1 MRFNLGFFLMEA
13 LKNLRLNIL
22 MSITAVTT
30 TFICIL
36 VFGLGLLV
44 SAHIQSII
52 GSVREDVSVEAFMP
66 NATSQGR
73 LPRKRCRNLARG
85 RQRDTGLRRAGVR
98 RVQGQVQRPAGPVRG
113 PGPGCLPP
121 SIQIQLVD
129 PNSAS
134 AVAERLKEQGFTEGN
149 LSYPQQTIDRLNS
162 ITSYVIWGLYGATLL
177 FLVAS
182 VLLISNAIRLSIFAR
197 RKEIEVMKLVGA
209 SDGFVRTPFVF
220 EGLLQA
226 FAGASLA
233 AFAVIWINLRRLVA
247 QRPSLRTDLQ
257 RRSKRLLDPA
267 TPDRRRSRYRRN
279 RQLPLRNPIPQEDLA
294 PQALN
299 LQQGPGTRKLKC

>member
-1 MRFNLGFFLMEA
+1 MRVRPGFFLAEA
-13 LKNLRLNIL
+13 LKNLRLNPL

-44 SAHIQSII
+44 SAHIQGII
-52 GSVREDVSVEAFMP
+52 DSVREDVSVEAFMP
-66 NATSQGR
+66 NSTRKDVVALVKQVEEWPEVANATRVSEEQAFAEFKDKFEDQPD
-73 LPRKRCRNLARG
+73 LYQDL
-85 RQRDTGLRRAGVR
+85 QTGVF
-98 RVQGQVQRPAGPVRG
+98 
-113 PGPGCLPP
+113 PP
-121 SIQIQLVD
+121 SVQIQLED
-129 PNSAS
+129 PDSAG
-134 AVAERLKEQGFTEGN
+134 AVAARLKDQGFTERN

-162 ITSYVIWGLYGATLL
+162 ITSYVIWGLYGATLM

-226 FAGASLA
+226 FAGATLA
-233 AFAVIWINLRRLVA
+233 AFAVIWINLLFVDWSHNALPYVPISSDALNAVSTLLVLVA
-247 QRPSLRTDLQ
+247 VGVAIGVIGSFL
-257 RRSKRLLDPA
+257 SV
-267 TPDRRRSRYRRN
+267 
-279 RQLPLRNPIPQEDLA
+279 
-294 PQALN
+294 
-299 LQQGPGTRKLKC
+299 TRFLKKI

>member
-1 MRFNLGFFLMEA
+1 MRFNLGFFLAEA
-13 LKNLRLNIL
+13 LKNLRLNLL
-22 MSITAVTT
+22 MSITAITT

-52 GSVREDVSVEAFMP
+52 DSVREDVSVEAFMP
-66 NATSQGR
+66 NTT
-73 LPRKRCRNLARG
+73 RKEVIALKNEVGTWPEVAKVSRVSEEQAFAEFKDKFEDQPDLY
-85 RQRDTGLRRAGVR
+85 QDLDLGVF
-98 RVQGQVQRPAGPVRG
+98 
-113 PGPGCLPP
+113 PP
-121 SIQIQLVD
+121 SVQIQLED
-129 PNSAS
+129 PGSAGV
-134 AVAERLKEQGFTEGN
+134 VAERLKDQGFTERN

-177 FLVAS
+177 FLIAS

-226 FAGASLA
+226 FVGATLA
-233 AFAVIWINLRRLVA
+233 AFAVIWINLLFVDWSHNA
-247 QRPSLRTDLQ
+247 
-257 RRSKRLLDPA
+257 
-267 TPDRRRSRYRRN
+267 
-279 RQLPLRNPIPQEDLA
+279 LPYVPISSD
-294 PQALN
+294 ALN
-299 LQQGPGTRKLKC
+299 AVSTLLLLIPVGVAIGVIGSFLSVTRFLRKI

>member
-1 MRFNLGFFLMEA
+1 MRFNLGFFLTEA
-13 LKNLRLNIL
+13 LKNLRLNML

-52 GSVREDVSVEAFMP
+52 SSVREDVSVEAFMP
-66 NATSQGR
+66 NASGR
-73 LPRKRCRNLARG
+73 EVDALANEVETWPEVASVT
-85 RQRDTGLRRAGVR
+85 QVSKEQAFAEFKDKFEDQPDLNKDLDLGVF
-98 RVQGQVQRPAGPVRG
+98 
-113 PGPGCLPP
+113 PP
-121 SIQIQLVD
+121 SIQIQLED
-129 PNSAS
+129 PQSAS
-134 AVAERLKEQGFTEGN
+134 AVAERLKERGFTERN

-226 FAGASLA
+226 FTGATLA
-233 AFAVIWINLRRLVA
+233 AFAVIWINLLFVDWSQNA
-247 QRPSLRTDLQ
+247 LPYVPIS
-257 RRSKRLLDPA
+257 SKALDTFSTLILLIA
-267 TPDRRRSRYRRN
+267 VGVGIGVIGSF
-279 RQLPLRNPIPQEDLA
+279 LSV
-294 PQALN
+294 
-299 LQQGPGTRKLKC
+299 TRFLKKI

>member
-1 MRFNLGFFLMEA
+1 MRVRPGFFLAEA
-13 LKNLRLNIL
+13 LKNLRLNPL

-44 SAHIQSII
+44 SAHIQGII
-52 GSVREDVSVEAFMP
+52 DSVREDVSVEAFMP
-66 NATSQGR
+66 NSTRKDVVALVKQVEEWPEVANATRVSEEQAFAEFKDKFEDQPD
-73 LPRKRCRNLARG
+73 LYQDL
-85 RQRDTGLRRAGVR
+85 QTGVF
-98 RVQGQVQRPAGPVRG
+98 
-113 PGPGCLPP
+113 PP
-121 SIQIQLVD
+121 SVQIQLED
-129 PNSAS
+129 PDSAG
-134 AVAERLKEQGFTEGN
+134 AVAARLKDQGFTERN

-226 FAGASLA
+226 FAGATLA
-233 AFAVIWINLRRLVA
+233 AFAVIWINLLFVDWSHNA
-247 QRPSLRTDLQ
+247 
-257 RRSKRLLDPA
+257 
-267 TPDRRRSRYRRN
+267 
-279 RQLPLRNPIPQEDLA
+279 LPYVPISSD
-294 PQALN
+294 ALN
-299 LQQGPGTRKLKC
+299 AFSTLLVLIAIGVAIGVIGSFLSVTRFLRKI

>member
-1 MRFNLGFFLMEA
+1 MRFNLGFFLVEA
-13 LKNLRLNIL
+13 LKNLRLNLL

-66 NATSQGR
+66 NATSQEVEA
-73 LPRKRCRNLARG
+73 LANEVETWPKVAVVTRVSEE
-85 RQRDTGLRRAGVR
+85 QAFAEFKDKFEDQPDLYRDLDLGVF
-98 RVQGQVQRPAGPVRG
+98 
-113 PGPGCLPP
+113 PP
-121 SIQIQLVD
+121 SIQIQLED
-129 PNSAS
+129 PDSAG
-134 AVAERLKEQGFTEGN
+134 AVAERLKEQGFTERN

-162 ITSYVIWGLYGATLL
+162 ITSYMIWGLYAATLL
-177 FLVAS
+177 FLIAS

-233 AFAVIWINLRRLVA
+233 ALAVIWINLLFVDWSHNALPYVPVSSDAVNHFSTLLVLIA
-247 QRPSLRTDLQ
+247 VGVGIGVIGSFL
-257 RRSKRLLDPA
+257 SV
-267 TPDRRRSRYRRN
+267 
-279 RQLPLRNPIPQEDLA
+279 
-294 PQALN
+294 
-299 LQQGPGTRKLKC
+299 TRFLKKI

>member
-1 MRFNLGFFLMEA
+1 MRFNLGFFLAEA
-13 LKNLRLNIL
+13 LKNLRLNLL

-66 NATSQGR
+66 NATSQEVDA
-73 LPRKRCRNLARG
+73 LANEVETWPEVAIVTRVS
-85 RQRDTGLRRAGVR
+85 REQAFAEFKDKFEDQPDLYQDLDLGVF
-98 RVQGQVQRPAGPVRG
+98 
-113 PGPGCLPP
+113 PP
-121 SIQIQLVD
+121 SIQIQLHD
-129 PNSAS
+129 PGSAS
-134 AVAERLKEQGFTEGN
+134 AVAERLKEQGFTERN

-162 ITSYVIWGLYGATLL
+162 ITSYVMWGLYGATLL

-182 VLLISNAIRLSIFAR
+182 ILLISNAIRLSIFAR

-233 AFAVIWINLRRLVA
+233 AFAVIWINLLFVDWSHNALPYVPISSDAVNSFSTLLLLIAIGVA
-247 QRPSLRTDLQ
+247 IGVIGSFL
-257 RRSKRLLDPA
+257 SV
-267 TPDRRRSRYRRN
+267 
-279 RQLPLRNPIPQEDLA
+279 
-294 PQALN
+294 
-299 LQQGPGTRKLKC
+299 TRFLKKI

>member
-1 MRFNLGFFLMEA
+1 MRFNLGFFLAEA
-13 LKNLRLNIL
+13 LKNLRLNVL

-44 SAHIQSII
+44 SAHIQGVI

-66 NATSQGR
+66 NASSEEVDALANEVEGWPEVASVTTVSEEEAFAEFKDKFEDQPDLYEDLDLGV
-73 LPRKRCRNLARG
+73 LPAS
-85 RQRDTGLRRAGVR
+85 V
-98 RVQGQVQRPAGPVRG
+98 
-113 PGPGCLPP
+113 
-121 SIQIQLVD
+121 QIQLTD
-129 PNSAS
+129 PDNAN
-134 AVAERLKEQGFTEGN
+134 AVAEKLKQQGFSESN
-149 LSYPQQTIDRLNS
+149 LSYPQQTIDRLNA

-233 AFAVIWINLRRLVA
+233 AFAVIWIDLLFVDWSRNALPYVPISSDAVNSYSTLLVLIAVGVAIGVIGSFLSVTRFLR
-247 QRPSLRTDLQ
+247 
-257 RRSKRLLDPA
+257 K
-267 TPDRRRSRYRRN
+267 
-279 RQLPLRNPIPQEDLA
+279 I
-294 PQALN
+294 
-299 LQQGPGTRKLKC
+299 

>member
-1 MRFNLGFFLMEA
+1 MRVSLGFFFAEA
-13 LKNLRLNIL
+13 LKNIRLNLL
-22 MSITAVTT
+22 MTITAVTT

-52 GSVREDVSVEAFMP
+52 DSVREDVSVEAFMP
-66 NATSQGR
+66 SATSQEVDA
-73 LPRKRCRNLARG
+73 LANDVESWPEVATVT
-85 RQRDTGLRRAGVR
+85 QISEEQAFAEFKDKFEDQPDLYQDLQTGVF
-98 RVQGQVQRPAGPVRG
+98 
-113 PGPGCLPP
+113 PP
-121 SIQIQLVD
+121 SVQIQLED
-129 PNSAS
+129 PDSAG
-134 AVAERLKEQGFTEGN
+134 AVAARLKDQGFTERN

-233 AFAVIWINLRRLVA
+233 AFAVIWINLLFVDWSHNALPYVPISSDAVNSFSTLLLLIAIGVA
-247 QRPSLRTDLQ
+247 IGVIGSFL
-257 RRSKRLLDPA
+257 SV
-267 TPDRRRSRYRRN
+267 
-279 RQLPLRNPIPQEDLA
+279 
-294 PQALN
+294 
-299 LQQGPGTRKLKC
+299 TRFLKKI

>member
-1 MRFNLGFFLMEA
+1 MRFNLGFFLAEA
-13 LKNLRLNIL
+13 LRNLRLNLL
-22 MSITAVTT
+22 MSITAITT

-66 NATSQGR
+66 NATSQEVDT
-73 LPRKRCRNLARG
+73 LAN
-85 RQRDTGLRRAGVR
+85 QVETWPQVATVTQVSEEQAFAEFKDKFEDQPDLYRDLELGVF
-98 RVQGQVQRPAGPVRG
+98 
-113 PGPGCLPP
+113 PP
-121 SIQIQLVD
+121 SIQIQLQD
-129 PNSAS
+129 PDRAS
-134 AVAERLKEQGFTEGN
+134 AVAGRLKELGFTERN

-177 FLVAS
+177 FLIAS

-233 AFAVIWINLRRLVA
+233 AFAVIWINLLFVDWSHNALPFIPISSHAVNAFSTLLVLIA
-247 QRPSLRTDLQ
+247 VGVAIGVIGSFL
-257 RRSKRLLDPA
+257 SV
-267 TPDRRRSRYRRN
+267 
-279 RQLPLRNPIPQEDLA
+279 
-294 PQALN
+294 
-299 LQQGPGTRKLKC
+299 TRFLKKI

>member
-1 MRFNLGFFLMEA
+1 MRFNLGFFLAEA
-13 LKNLRLNIL
+13 LKNLRLNLL
-22 MSITAVTT
+22 MSITAITT

-52 GSVREDVSVEAFMP
+52 DSVREDVSVEAFMP
-66 NATSQGR
+66 NATSQEVAA
-73 LPRKRCRNLARG
+73 LANEVESWPEVAIVTRVSEE
-85 RQRDTGLRRAGVR
+85 QAFAEFKDKFEDQPDLYKDLDLGV
-98 RVQGQVQRPAGPVRG
+98 
-113 PGPGCLPP
+113 CPP
-121 SIQIQLVD
+121 SIQIQLED

-134 AVAERLKEQGFTEGN
+134 AVAERLKEQGFTEAN

-162 ITSYVIWGLYGATLL
+162 ITSYVIWGLYAATLL
-177 FLVAS
+177 FLIAS

-233 AFAVIWINLRRLVA
+233 AFAVIWINLLFVDWSHNA
-247 QRPSLRTDLQ
+247 LPYVPISNGAVNAFST
-257 RRSKRLLDPA
+257 LLLLIA
-267 TPDRRRSRYRRN
+267 VGVGIGVIGSF
-279 RQLPLRNPIPQEDLA
+279 LSV
-294 PQALN
+294 
-299 LQQGPGTRKLKC
+299 TRFLKKI

>member
-1 MRFNLGFFLMEA
+1 
-13 LKNLRLNIL
+13 

-66 NATSQGR
+66 NASGR
-73 LPRKRCRNLARG
+73 EVDALANEVETWPEVASVTQVSEEQAFAEFKDKFEDQPDLYEDLNL
-85 RQRDTGLRRAGVR
+85 GVF
-98 RVQGQVQRPAGPVRG
+98 PA
-113 PGPGCLPP
+113 
-121 SIQIQLVD
+121 SIQIQLED
-129 PNSAS
+129 PDSAS
-134 AVAERLKEQGFTEGN
+134 AVAERLKEQGFTERN
-149 LSYPQQTIDRLNS
+149 LSYPQQTIDRLDS
-162 ITSYVIWGLYGATLL
+162 ITSSVIWGLYGATLL

-226 FAGASLA
+226 FTGATLA
-233 AFAVIWINLRRLVA
+233 AFAVIWINLLFVDWSQNA
-247 QRPSLRTDLQ
+247 
-257 RRSKRLLDPA
+257 
-267 TPDRRRSRYRRN
+267 
-279 RQLPLRNPIPQEDLA
+279 LPYVPISSE
-294 PQALN
+294 ALN
-299 LQQGPGTRKLKC
+299 AFSTLILLITVGVGIGVIGSFLSVTQFLKKI

>member
-1 MRFNLGFFLMEA
+1 MRFNLGFFLAEA
-13 LKNLRLNIL
+13 LKNLRLNLL

-52 GSVREDVSVEAFMP
+52 DSVREDVSVEAFMP
-66 NATSQGR
+66 NATSQEVAA
-73 LPRKRCRNLARG
+73 LANEVESWPEVAIVTRVSEE
-85 RQRDTGLRRAGVR
+85 QAFAEFKDKFKDQPDLYKDLELGVF
-98 RVQGQVQRPAGPVRG
+98 
-113 PGPGCLPP
+113 PP
-121 SIQIQLVD
+121 SIQIQLEN
-129 PNSAS
+129 PNRAS
-134 AVAERLKEQGFTEGN
+134 AVAERLKEQGFTERN

-177 FLVAS
+177 FLIAS

-209 SDGFVRTPFVF
+209 SDSFVRTPFVF

-226 FAGASLA
+226 FVGATLA
-233 AFAVIWINLRRLVA
+233 AFAVIWINLLFVDWSHNALPYVPISSDAVNSFSTLLLLIAVGVA
-247 QRPSLRTDLQ
+247 IGVIGSFLSVTRFLR
-257 RRSKRLLDPA
+257 K
-267 TPDRRRSRYRRN
+267 
-279 RQLPLRNPIPQEDLA
+279 I
-294 PQALN
+294 
-299 LQQGPGTRKLKC
+299 